1 MEFPFDKKLSK
12 KFGEVFEPTI
22 PVTVVGPKRAIE
34 VLMLIDSGADISL
47 LPASLAELIGLQL
60 DMKNRRE
67 VYGLGEGGVPYVLSP
82 VTLRIRDVEISARV
96 AWALAEDV
104 PLVLGRLDVFRRFAI
119 EFREFENRVVLTERQ
134 ESNLIS

>member
-12 KFGEVFEPTI
+12 RFGEVLEPTI
-22 PVTVVGPKRAIE
+22 PVTVVGPKQDIE

-47 LPASLAELIGLQL
+47 LPASIAELIGLQL
-60 DMKNRRE
+60 DMKNQRE

-82 VTLRIRDVEISARV
+82 VTLRIRDVETSVRV

-104 PLVLGRLDVFRRFAI
+104 PFVLGRLDVFRRFAI

-134 ESNLIS
+134 EANLMS